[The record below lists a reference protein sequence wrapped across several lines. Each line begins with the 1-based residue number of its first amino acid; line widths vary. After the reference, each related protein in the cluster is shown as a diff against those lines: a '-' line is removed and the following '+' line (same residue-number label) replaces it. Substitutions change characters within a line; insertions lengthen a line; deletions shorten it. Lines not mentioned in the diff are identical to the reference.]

1 MDLEEFLRRQGEKL
15 LRAGRESRLARV
27 RHITVRGSEW
37 YDHAARQGGHAVSFV
52 QHFYGTSYQE
62 AMELL
67 LGNELGKA
75 YPAAQPK
82 REESARPFA
91 LPPPH
96 TDMRRVY
103 AYLMKQRHISR
114 EVVTH
119 FARAGL
125 LYEDAQYHNCVFVGT
140 DEQGVPRHA
149 HKRST
154 NSQGKSFK
162 VNVEGSRPQY
172 SFHHAGR
179 DSIFYVFEAPVD
191 MLSFLTLYP
200 DRWQPT
206 LAWPCAA
213 PAARPCI
220 GFWSK
225 PPASGMWCSA
235 WITMSRDR
243 PPPGAS
249 RKNCREQDTT
259 AVSCSL
265 CIRTGTTTW
274 CRGRPWPALPW
285 PWDRACSHIP
295 VPEPHPARQGG
306 GTPCRW
312 TGPRFILDHQE
323 GHIGRRSKYRG
334 QTTGGR

>member
-1 MDLEEFLRRQGEKL
+1 MGTYIHFTDEQKERANSVDLEEFLRQRGEKL
-15 LRAGRESRLARV
+15 LRAGRESRLARI

-37 YDHAARQGGHAVSFV
+37 YDHIARRGGHAVSFV

-67 LGNELGKA
+67 LGKELGKA

-82 REESARPFA
+82 REEPPKPFV

-114 EVVTH
+114 GVISR

-125 LYEDAQYHNCVFVGT
+125 LYEDAKYHNCVFVGT

-179 DSIFYVFEAPVD
+179 DGLLYVFEAPID
-191 MLSFLTLYP
+191 LLSFLTLYP
-200 DRWQPT
+200 EGWQEHSYV
-206 LAWPCAA
+206 A
-213 PAARPCI
+213 
-220 GFWSK
+220 
-225 PPASGMWCSA
+225 
-235 WITMSRDR
+235 
-243 PPPGAS
+243 
-249 RKNCREQDTT
+249 
-259 AVSCSL
+259 L
-265 CIRTGTTTW
+265 CG
-274 CRGRPWPALPW
+274 
-285 PWDRACSHIP
+285 
-295 VPEPHPARQGG
+295 
-306 GTPCRW
+306 
-312 TGPRFILDHQE
+312 
-323 GHIGRRSKYRG
+323 
-334 QTTGGR
+334 TGGQAIHWMLELSLIHI